1 MTLFPSRFLS
11 TTSFPFSSCKVNSG
25 ALSLTFMQISPEEST
40 ARAGYGRISKP
51 GPPMFLRI
59 LHRRILS
66 CCALALAL
74 LAAAALVPLATA
86 QEERPQIIPGERKP
100 TQKKDA
106 GPRAI
111 AVVQM
116 TANGKASLVPIA
128 ILINNKFWDASAY
141 KADPVPMALDTGT
154 VYEAEQSGSSL
165 GLFTVNGALHS
176 NAVNSQAPWI
186 ATGLWH
192 PNGMEE
198 PTKPAHA
205 DAAPVGIDTE
215 DKPPRLTHNPASTP
229 PTANPAPN
237 SSSSPKS
244 TNSQTSGASKPS
256 GSSNS
261 DEPPRLTKPASS
273 SAPANPAPA
282 DAGSSSTPAKAGGSQ
297 PGSGAPSPPG
307 DTKSKDSKADARP
320 EEAKVPTSD
329 SGTSEANRPRLR
341 RGKPAESFADE
352 EVPGYTKLGGAPAAA
367 PPEGKVVQTA
377 ATMADV
383 KLIPAISDA
392 GGPAPKSFAFEWL
405 KGEEDDRRK
414 QMTQAAKEQVRA
426 YVSALEKNR
435 ISAKPVPKTARRTPP
450 PEPILESVQMVA
462 YDLWNSNQAI
472 IILTADAHMP
482 EPPAGTAHSE
492 VDTER
497 QYSVTLVAY
506 PDIYGNLRKLY
517 SGVTDKFHLDVT
529 PELHLIDAVDAD
541 GDGRG
546 ELLFR
551 ETSDQGTGWVIYR
564 ATADKL
570 WKMYDSLN
578 PQ

>member
-1 MTLFPSRFLS
+1 
-11 TTSFPFSSCKVNSG
+11 
-25 ALSLTFMQISPEEST
+25 MQISPEKST
-40 ARAGYGRISKP
+40 ARGGRTVISKP
-51 GPPMFLRI
+51 GQSVFLRI

-66 CCALALAL
+66 RCALAL
-74 LAAAALVPLATA
+74 LAASALVPLATG

-100 TQKKDA
+100 ARKKDA
-106 GPRAI
+106 GPRAV
-111 AVVQM
+111 AVMQM
-116 TANGKASLVPIA
+116 AANGKASLVPIA

-141 KADPVPMALDTGT
+141 KADPVPMALDSGI
-154 VYEAEQSGSSL
+154 VYEGEQSGSSL
-165 GLFTVNGALHS
+165 GLFTVNAALHS

-186 ATGLWH
+186 ATGSWH

-198 PTKPAHA
+198 PTKAAHA

-215 DKPPRLTHNPASTP
+215 DKPPRLTHNPAP
-229 PTANPAPN
+229 AANPAAN
-237 SSSSPKS
+237 SGSSPKS
-244 TNSQTSGASKPS
+244 TNSQPSGTSKPS
-256 GSSNS
+256 GASNS

-273 SAPANPAPA
+273 SPPANSAPT
-282 DAGSSSTPAKAGGSQ
+282 DSGSSSTPASAGGSQ
-297 PGSGAPSPPG
+297 PNGGAPSSSGNDKP
-307 DTKSKDSKADARP
+307 KDSKSEAKP
-320 EEAKVPTSD
+320 EAAKVPASD
-329 SGTSEANRPRLR
+329 SGAGEANRPRLR

-352 EVPGYTKLGGAPAAA
+352 EVPGYSKPGATTAAA
-367 PPEGKVVQTA
+367 DGKVVQA
-377 ATMADV
+377 SATLADV

-414 QMTQAAKEQVRA
+414 QMTEAAKGQVRDYIA
-426 YVSALEKNR
+426 RLEKNR
-435 ISAKPVPKTARRTPP
+435 ISAKPAPKSARRMPQ
-450 PEPILESVQMVA
+450 PEPVLENTQMIA
-462 YDLWNSNQAI
+462 YDLWNSNQPI
-472 IILTADAHMP
+472 VILTANAHIL

-492 VDTER
+492 VDSER
-497 QYSVTLVAY
+497 QYSITLVAY

-529 PELHLIDAVDAD
+529 PELQLVDAVDAD

-564 ATADKL
+564 AGADKL
-570 WKMYDSLN
+570 WKMYDSLS